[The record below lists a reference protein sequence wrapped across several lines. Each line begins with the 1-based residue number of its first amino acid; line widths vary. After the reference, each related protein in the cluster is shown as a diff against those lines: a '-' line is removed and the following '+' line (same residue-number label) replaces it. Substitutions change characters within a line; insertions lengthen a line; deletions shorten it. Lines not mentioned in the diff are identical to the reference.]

1 MDTEQKV
8 SEPFF
13 ELFYKCDDQF
23 KPSPPD
29 EFMELVKK
37 LIRKNLPHTVNQSRT
52 PSIEEVRAKNGL
64 VFIKDLDGVFDVIPT
79 NVYGEEFSEAICIQ
93 SYDEKLMNP
102 YKEILKWLWL
112 YDL

>member
-1 MDTEQKV
+1 
-8 SEPFF
+8 
-13 ELFYKCDDQF
+13 
-23 KPSPPD
+23 
-29 EFMELVKK
+29 
-37 LIRKNLPHTVNQSRT
+37 
-52 PSIEEVRAKNGL
+52 